1 MGKDSESFQLCAQ
14 YLGPLLGGYLLK
26 FIEVTYGRLSIYG
39 IEAIVGWGLETRLSL
54 PQAVGK
60 RPGAVWI

>member
-1 MGKDSESFQLCAQ
+1 MGGDSESLQVYAQ
-14 YLGPLLGGYLLK
+14 YLGALLGGYLPR

-39 IEAIVGWGLETRLSL
+39 IGAIVGWGLETRLSL